1 MAAVTIR
8 SDFRA
13 QKEEICHCFHLSP
26 SICHKVMGLDAM
38 ILVFLNGVLRRL
50 FPSPPLPSS
59 RDSLVPLHFL
69 SLEWYHLHIWGHW
82 YFSWQSWFQLMFL
95 PVQRWDKLV
104 WGVTFYSNITFKNL
118 ITLLGIFTLR
128 VAHTYLCQALIL
140 MTRLWGGSCIIPFYR

>member
-59 RDSLVPLHFL
+59 RGSLVPLHLL
-69 SLEWYHLHIWGHW
+69 SLEWYHLHIWGHC
-82 YFSWQSWFQLMFL
+82 YFSWQSFFFFFKKILSLFL
-95 PVQRWDKLV
+95 FFNWRIIALQ
-104 WGVTFYSNITFKNL
+104 NIVVFCQTSTWINHKYTYDL
-118 ITLLGIFTLR
+118 SLLNPFPISLP
-128 VAHTYLCQALIL
+128 
-140 MTRLWGGSCIIPFYR
+140 IPLL